1 MLRKSDAAKLR
12 VTCLYRLRQ
21 AVQFFQKIVF
31 VMIHIPFYVN
41 LVSV

>member
-1 MLRKSDAAKLR
+1 MP
-12 VTCLYRLRQ
+12 VPIRQ